1 MVQRWQTV
9 DFSKPLPAFPATVV
23 DLDVNGGS
31 AKSIT
36 VAGAQGIVRISSQP
50 YGGLLVE
57 VPAPPPTVTQHQVS
71 FTVAGQVISRI
82 FDTYEEANEMRNKV
96 QTELGYS
103 IDVEVRDIE
112 VPVQG

>member
-57 VPAPPPTVTQHQVS
+57 VPAPPPTVNK
-71 FTVAGQVISRI
+71 VAVRALIAGISI
-82 FDTYEEANEMRNKV
+82 NELFDTYAEADARRG
-96 QTELGYS
+96 QLQAELGYGHDFELK
-103 IDVEVRDIE
+103 DVEV
-112 VPVQG
+112 PVEG